1 MPFLFVHISYSEKEH
16 GCTCDV
22 INQLLHTVRFDN
34 YEFEAKVG
42 EVFST
47 KIKKHLRPS
56 SIILLILCLK

>member
-1 MPFLFVHISYSEKEH
+1 MAVHVMYI
-16 GCTCDV
+16 

-34 YEFEAKVG
+34 YQFEAKVG

-56 SIILLILCLK
+56 SIILSLLCLKENIK